1 MDLTLFAFLSL
12 LCCALVWYSRQEQQQ
27 DNNGKTRS
35 AQFTR
40 FQWTYLLP
48 YFVMSASDWMQGPY
62 VFALYRSYQFTIGEI
77 GLLFI
82 VGFGSSMVFG
92 TIVGSISD
100 KSGRK
105 KSCLAF
111 AACYIIACLTKHS
124 DSFAVLLIGRVLSGI
139 ATSILFSAFES
150 WMVSEHF
157 KNEFNDEWLGHTF
170 YLQVFGNGIVA
181 IVSGLLSSFVVSHF
195 GVMTAPFDV
204 AIIFLVIG
212 AMFIYLSWPENY
224 GNAQVDWR
232 QTFISGYHAIRN
244 DRKVLFL
251 GLSQSMFEGAM
262 YIFVFMWTPALDH
275 YFKSYSHGMVFS
287 CYMVAVMIGSTLFN
301 ILSKRMELE
310 NLVLYVFVTAGL
322 CLTVAAYV
330 PSGPIILLAF
340 LLFEACVGMFWP
352 SISTL
357 KGAYIPEEVRS
368 TVMNY
373 FRIPTNMVVLLT
385 LNNVQKLHYSIVFS
399 ICVCLIL
406 VATISQMAMTRLVG
420 NELLLFGKK
429 AKLVTGLGL
438 LPTTSQDVTKSAAKI
453 RSQSADGNTNNDL
466 GDRKSVV

>member
-1 MDLTLFAFLSL
+1 M
-12 LCCALVWYSRQEQQQ
+12 
-27 DNNGKTRS
+27 
-35 AQFTR
+35 
-40 FQWTYLLP
+40 
-48 YFVMSASDWMQGPY
+48 
-62 VFALYRSYQFTIGEI
+62 
-77 GLLFI
+77 
-82 VGFGSSMVFG
+82 
-92 TIVGSISD
+92 
-100 KSGRK
+100 
-105 KSCLAF
+105 
-111 AACYIIACLTKHS
+111 
-124 DSFAVLLIGRVLSGI
+124 LLIGRVLSGI

-150 WMVSEHF
+150 WMVAEHF

-195 GVMTAPFDV
+195 GTMTAPFDV
-204 AIIFLVIG
+204 AIVFLVVG
-212 AMFIYLSWPENY
+212 AVFIHQSWSENY
-224 GNAQVDWR
+224 GNSQVDWR
-232 QTFISGYHAIRN
+232 QTFISGYHAIRS

-287 CYMVAVMIGSTLFN
+287 CFMVAVMIGSTLFN

-310 NLVLYVFVTAGL
+310 NLVLYVFVAAGL
-322 CLTVAAYV
+322 CLTVAAFV
-330 PSGPIILLAF
+330 SHGAVILMAF

-385 LNNVQKLHYSIVFS
+385 LNNVQKMHYSIVFS
-399 ICVCLIL
+399 ICVGLIL
-406 VATISQMAMTRLVG
+406 VAMIAQMAMIRLVG

-429 AKLVTGLGL
+429 VKQVIGPGL
-438 LPTTSQDVTKSAAKI
+438 LPTTNQEPTKSTVKTC
-453 RSQSADGNTNNDL
+453 SQNAE
-466 GDRKSVV
+466 